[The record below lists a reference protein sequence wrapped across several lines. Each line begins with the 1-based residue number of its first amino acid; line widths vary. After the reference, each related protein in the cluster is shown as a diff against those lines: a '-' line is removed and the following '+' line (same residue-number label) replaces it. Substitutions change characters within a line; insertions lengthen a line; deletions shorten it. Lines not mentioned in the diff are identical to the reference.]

1 MGGTGTPARSPGR
14 PKEATRR
21 TIAVGFFLAATFG
34 MLVVLS
40 MPVSHLA
47 QLPRRLPRPLQGA
60 LSPLEPFLPPFARGG
75 TPRLPARPPSVHP
88 ATLGAPSQ
96 FALRGKAGPSSG
108 GIPIAPSTAEPPRRQ
123 LANPLFF
130 SSGAEAR
137 NAAGCHA
144 RGNGMRRHPKHWKCH
159 GHRPHRRNP
168 SPRHER
174 GRGFAPRQSHH
185 PARRRHGLHGSRRCG

>member
-1 MGGTGTPARSPGR
+1 GTGTPARSPGR

-75 TPRLPARPPSVHP
+75 TPRLPARSPSLRARVTIP
-88 ATLGAPSQ
+88 RAAGTAATAHAGAGEDLTVWIVKRIP
-96 FALRGKAGPSSG
+96 FALPAGR
-108 GIPIAPSTAEPPRRQ
+108 IPPEAP
-123 LANPLFF
+123 
-130 SSGAEAR
+130 
-137 NAAGCHA
+137 AG
-144 RGNGMRRHPKHWKCH
+144 
-159 GHRPHRRNP
+159 
-168 SPRHER
+168 
-174 GRGFAPRQSHH
+174 
-185 PARRRHGLHGSRRCG
+185 